1 MIVLLLG
8 LLIGVV
14 AGLRTFTAPAAVS
27 WAAHLGWL
35 PLAGTP
41 LAFLGSVW
49 AAGILTVLAFVEFV
63 IDQLPS
69 APSRKAPPG
78 FGARIVSGALS
89 GAALGALPG
98 LLIAGGIAG
107 IVGAVIGTL
116 GGYAA
121 RARLA
126 AAFRQDMPA
135 AFIEDAVAI
144 VLAILVVLVIK

>member
-14 AGLRTFTAPAAVS
+14 AGLRTFTAPAAIS

-41 LAFLGSVW
+41 LAFMGSVW

>member
-1 MIVLLLG
+1 MMILLMA

-14 AGLRTFTAPAAVS
+14 GGLRTFTAPAAVS

-35 PLAGTP
+35 PVGGTF
-41 LAFLGSVW
+41 LAFMGYAW
-49 AAGILTVLAFVEFV
+49 TPWILTVLALVELV

-69 APSRKAPPG
+69 APSRKAPGG

-89 GAALGALPG
+89 GAV
-98 LLIAGGIAG
+98 IAAPVGWLVVGGIAG

-116 GGYAA
+116 AGYAA
-121 RARLA
+121 RAKLA
-126 AAFRQDMPA
+126 TAFGKDMPA

-144 VLAILVVLVIK
+144 LAAVVIVIVAR

>member
-1 MIVLLLG
+1 MTILLMA

-14 AGLRTFTAPAAVS
+14 AGLRTFTAPAAVG
-27 WAAHLGWL
+27 WAAHIGWL
-35 PLAGTP
+35 SLSDGP
-41 LAFLGSVW
+41 LAFFGSAW
-49 AAGILTVLAFVEFV
+49 TLWIFTLLALVEFF

-69 APSRKAPPG
+69 APSRKAPGG

-89 GAALGALPG
+89 GAAIAAPEGW
-98 LLIAGGIAG
+98 LIVGGIAG

-121 RARLA
+121 RAKLA
-126 AAFRQDMPA
+126 AAFRNDMPA

-144 VLAILVVLVIK
+144 LAAIVIVMVIR

>member
-1 MIVLLLG
+1 MIILLMS

-27 WAAHLGWL
+27 WAAHTGWL
-35 PLAGTP
+35 SLGDSP
-41 LAFLGSVW
+41 LAFFGSAW
-49 AAGILTVLAFVEFV
+49 TPWILTLLALVELV

-69 APSRKAPPG
+69 APSRKAPGG

-89 GAALGALPG
+89 GAATAAPVGW
-98 LLIAGGIAG
+98 LIVGGIAG

-121 RARLA
+121 RAKLA
-126 AAFRQDMPA
+126 AALRNDMPA

-144 VLAILVVLVIK
+144 LAAIIIVLAIQ